1 MKTFWIRTAS
11 ATVYALLFLGTLLSG
26 RLLNNPKL
34 GLLLFGAFLL
44 FVTMGCTFEFF
55 RMVGKQGAVPCRLL
69 GYAYAVITL
78 VAILISPMLSD
89 ALLGFRIMLVAI
101 TLLPVTFALSAIV
114 QLWKESE
121 QPFRD
126 AAYTLVPML
135 YIALPLSLMSSLIP
149 DVGAYVV
156 LMIVVM
162 VWVNDSGA
170 YIGGSLFGKHK
181 MWARHSPGKTWEGTA
196 FGVLVTLLLA
206 VFVVVKLGFRG
217 GSLDLG
223 TVIMIFLSLGL
234 MLHGTPMA
242 YVRAFGKATMGAAGI
257 ILQFPLYAGIMGII
271 TGVGANG
278 VSMGNVIADFCVNIS
293 NPVTYPLITFFFAA
307 LLNMFVPSGGGHWA
321 IQAPIMLPAAA
332 TLGVDAGL
340 TGTAIAWGDAWT
352 NLIQPFWA
360 LPALAIAKLSAR
372 DIMGYCLVDLF
383 ITGAIICGGL
393 VVWAL

>member
-206 VFVVVKLGFRG
+206 VFVG
-217 GSLDLG
+217 
-223 TVIMIFLSLGL
+223 
-234 MLHGTPMA
+234 
-242 YVRAFGKATMGAAGI
+242 
-257 ILQFPLYAGIMGII
+257 PL
-271 TGVGANG
+271 VQ
-278 VSMGNVIADFCVNIS
+278 
-293 NPVTYPLITFFFAA
+293 P
-307 LLNMFVPSGGGHWA
+307 
-321 IQAPIMLPAAA
+321 
-332 TLGVDAGL
+332 
-340 TGTAIAWGDAWT
+340 AIAWYHWLALGFICSVIDTLGDLVESMLKRSVGVKDSG
-352 NLIQPFWA
+352 NIMPGHGGFLDRFDSLLIIMPFVFA
-360 LPALAIAKLSAR
+360 
-372 DIMGYCLVDLF
+372 Y
-383 ITGAIICGGL
+383 ITLIIQ
-393 VVWAL
+393 

>member
-196 FGVLVTLLLA
+196 FGVLATLLLA
-206 VFVVVKLGFRG
+206 VFVG
-217 GSLDLG
+217 
-223 TVIMIFLSLGL
+223 
-234 MLHGTPMA
+234 
-242 YVRAFGKATMGAAGI
+242 
-257 ILQFPLYAGIMGII
+257 PL
-271 TGVGANG
+271 VQ
-278 VSMGNVIADFCVNIS
+278 
-293 NPVTYPLITFFFAA
+293 P
-307 LLNMFVPSGGGHWA
+307 
-321 IQAPIMLPAAA
+321 
-332 TLGVDAGL
+332 
-340 TGTAIAWGDAWT
+340 AIAWYHWLALGFICSVVDTLGDLVESMLKRSVGVKDSG
-352 NLIQPFWA
+352 NIMPGHGGFLDRFDSLLIIMPFVFA
-360 LPALAIAKLSAR
+360 
-372 DIMGYCLVDLF
+372 Y
-383 ITGAIICGGL
+383 ITLIIQ
-393 VVWAL
+393 